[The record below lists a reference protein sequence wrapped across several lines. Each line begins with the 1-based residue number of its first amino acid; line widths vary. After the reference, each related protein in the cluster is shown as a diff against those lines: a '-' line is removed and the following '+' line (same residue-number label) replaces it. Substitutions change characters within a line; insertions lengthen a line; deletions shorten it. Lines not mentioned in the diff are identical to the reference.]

1 MSSNPQTFRP
11 ERTHL
16 LAAGVLFLICLLV
29 LGAKPLYLFW
39 LPLLPLVFVVWVLRS
54 STTVDER
61 GIHVRYAF
69 AQGRSVSWEEF
80 AGIGFEKARSYARTT
95 DGEKVALTAVTF
107 NSLPRLAEASS
118 GRIPDAL
125 TAGRNAADDK
135 VVVIHR
141 DGRQVL
147 KPREEAPAEP
157 TDQPTD

>member
-80 AGIGFEKARSYARTT
+80 AGIGFEKARSYARTK
-95 DGEKVALTAVTF
+95 DGEKVALPAVTF

>member
-1 MSSNPQTFRP
+1 MSSKSQTFRP

-29 LGAKPLYLFW
+29 LGAKPEYLFW
-39 LPLLPLVFVVWVLRS
+39 LPVLPLVFVLWVLRT
-54 STTVDER
+54 STTVDDH

-69 AQGRSVSWEEF
+69 AKPRSISWDSF
-80 AGIGFEKARSYARTT
+80 AGIGFEKARCYARTV
-95 DGEKVALTAVTF
+95 DGESITLPAVSF
-107 NSLPRLAEASS
+107 NSLPNLSLASR

-125 TAGRNAADDK
+125 TAGREATHDK

-147 KPREEAPAEP
+147 QPREDTPAET
-157 TDQPTD
+157 TD